1 MRYHVQRSVGQTIMD
16 TGSGQVLP
24 LVPCRKS
31 DKYAKNGDDIM
42 DILVDDIN
50 HYEIMTERHELIG
63 LAPVRSCAD

>member
-1 MRYHVQRSVGQTIMD
+1 MD

-50 HYEIMTERHELIG
+50 HYET
-63 LAPVRSCAD
+63 